1 MATSKTKNTLLEVPT
16 MNENTNTAY
25 NNNYNNAVNDN
36 VVSWPKGKVKKAK
49 SFASAH
55 KVELAAG
62 GGLLVGLIGGTVIG
76 SKYSMKKWSK
86 KAKKAAEAAA
96 DFVEELTEEAAEA

>member
-1 MATSKTKNTLLEVPT
+1 

-25 NNNYNNAVNDN
+25 SNYNNAVNDN
-36 VVSWPKGKVKKAK
+36 VINWPKGKVKKAK
-49 SFASAH
+49 SFVSAH

-62 GGLLVGLIGGTVIG
+62 SGLLVGFIGGSLIG

-96 DFVEELTEEAAEA
+96 DFVEEFTEEDAAEA